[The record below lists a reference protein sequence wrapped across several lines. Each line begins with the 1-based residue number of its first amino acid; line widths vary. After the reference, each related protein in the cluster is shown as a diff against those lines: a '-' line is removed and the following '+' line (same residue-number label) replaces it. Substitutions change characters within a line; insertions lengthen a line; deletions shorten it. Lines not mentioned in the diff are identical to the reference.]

1 MGFRNLSLCA
11 QVSPG
16 PQAEAEVTF
25 LTSKYRMAYS
35 RTRCPEADAP
45 DEVIKAVRIVVKEWA
60 RRHGLAEGAT
70 TAFLKEL
77 FDAWPLHMK
86 IADMAQKVW
95 TSDKVLNGH
104 EFCFIL
110 NELVRDDAMLT
121 DKIADRVAKFAHA
134 INSNV
139 VTRGVGGSPWP
150 DGPKGGPGHNST
162 LKDVC
167 FRGGGFCDTA
177 ATREF
182 FGAGRKYRV
191 AGFLATSY
199 NKHVAEN
206 FIQRVRSY
214 QPLRDVPCVRP
225 SNC

>member
-1 MGFRNLSLCA
+1 
-11 QVSPG
+11 
-16 PQAEAEVTF
+16 
-25 LTSKYRMAYS
+25 MAYA

-45 DEVIKAVRIVVKEWA
+45 DEVLGAVRIVVKEWA

-70 TAFLKEL
+70 TDFLKDLRSEWAL
-77 FDAWPLHMK
+77 NEK

-95 TSDKVLNGH
+95 TSVKELDGR

-110 NELVRDDAMLT
+110 NELVRNDLLLT
-121 DKIADRVAKFAHA
+121 DDIADRVAKLARA

-199 NKHVAEN
+199 NKYVAEN
-206 FIQRVRSY
+206 FIQRVRSRR
-214 QPLRDVPCVRP
+214 PLCDVPCVRP
-225 SNC
+225 SDC